1 MGKWDLMAGVDMGV
15 ALGLH
20 MAWAMVLRMASA
32 TMVLALMVSLKDMA
46 NSPLPMASSLLS
58 MDNSLPSMAN
68 SLLHL
73 LIRQRLMGKHSSSNL
88 QDISRLHSQLTP
100 SKLPTPN
107 SKLISHQL
115 MPSSLP
121 ILQHLHR
128 SAL

>member
-1 MGKWDLMAGVDMGV
+1 
-15 ALGLH
+15 
-20 MAWAMVLRMASA
+20 MVLRMASA

-73 LIRQRLMGKHSSSNL
+73 LIRPRLMGKRSSSNL
-88 QDISRLHSQLTP
+88 LDISRLHSQLT
-100 SKLPTPN
+100 LN
-107 SKLISHQL
+107 SLLISHQL

-128 SAL
+128 SALYPDLIPRTCESSKMPYALSTYTTVIN